1 MNCKQFNN
9 IPLEEVL
16 LSLGHLPT
24 KQNEKEAWY
33 LNPFANESQAS
44 FKVDKRIN
52 LWFLHSEGIGGNNTD
67 FFQKYFS
74 YSVKEVLNWAS
85 TQNFSSFQKQIFLH
99 RQESLTHNYQ
109 ITEIKELQNTHL
121 KNYLRER
128 GLSSDIYPCVK
139 EIHFTMDDK
148 KLYAI
153 GFENISG
160 GFELRNSFYKGAVL
174 KKDLSVLQLGI
185 ENKLSG
191 NKSSHTNNI
200 QPYINTDT
208 KDNVTDRKAVVFE
221 GFMDALSFIELQKN
235 FTGDLLVLNST
246 SLLKEAIEHLKSYSE
261 IFLFLDNDK
270 AGKNCKAELLES
282 FPQAKDHS
290 GLYSPHKDLN
300 DFLIYKM
307 AMKANMVAVK
317 TEINPEIS
325 RREPG
330 SQVKSPEFT
339 QQQSKKIQKLQEQV
353 PDEKILKENAKQEN
367 RNHPEQENTQ
377 SHRRRR

>member
-24 KQNEKEAWY
+24 KQNEKETWY

-52 LWFLHSEGIGGNNTD
+52 LWFLHSEGLGGNNTD
-67 FFQKYFS
+67 FIQKYFS

-85 TQNFSSFQKQIFLH
+85 AQNFSSFQKQIQTLFDKTK
-99 RQESLTHNYQ
+99 SIKPDYQ
-109 ITEIKELQNTHL
+109 IDEIKELQNTHL
-121 KNYLRER
+121 KNYLHER
-128 GLSSDIYPCVK
+128 SLSSDIYPYVK
-139 EIHFTMDDK
+139 EIHFIMDDK

-160 GFELRNSFYKGAVL
+160 GFELRNSFYKGAIL
-174 KKDLSVLQLGI
+174 SKDISILYPEAKKRYSCNINSNLQ
-185 ENKLSG
+185 
-191 NKSSHTNNI
+191 NI
-200 QPYINTDT
+200 QSRINA
-208 KDNVTDRKAVVFE
+208 NVANKKVAVFE
-221 GFMDALSFIELQKN
+221 GFMDALSFMELQKI

-246 SLLKEAIEHLKSYSE
+246 SLLKKAIEQLKSYSE
-261 IFLFLDNDK
+261 IYLFLDNDK
-270 AGKNCKAELLES
+270 AGKKCKAELQES

-290 GLYSPHKDLN
+290 SLYSQHKDLN

-307 AMKANMVAVK
+307 AMKANMAAGK
-317 TEINPEIS
+317 TEINTEIS
-325 RREPG
+325 RREPR
-330 SQVKSPEFT
+330 SQVESSEFI
-339 QQQSKKIQKLQEQV
+339 QRQSKNIQKLQELV
-353 PDEKILKENAKQEN
+353 PDEKKLKENAKQEN

-377 SHRRRR
+377 SYRRRR

>member
-1 MNCKQFNN
+1 MNCKQFNS

-16 LSLGHLPT
+16 FSLGHLLT

-33 LNPFANESQAS
+33 LNPFTEESHAS
-44 FKVDKRIN
+44 FKLDKRFN

-67 FFQKYFS
+67 FIQKYFS

-85 TQNFSSFQKQIFLH
+85 AQNFSSFQKQILFH
-99 RQESLTHNYQ
+99 RQKNLTHNYQ
-109 ITEIKELQNTHL
+109 VTKIKELQNTNL
-121 KNYLRER
+121 KKYLQER
-128 GLSSDIYPCVK
+128 GFSPDIYPYVK
-139 EIHFTMDDK
+139 EVHFTMDNK

-160 GFELRNSFYKGAVL
+160 GFELRNSFYKGVVL
-174 KKDLSVLQLGI
+174 NKDISILYPEGKNNYFHNIDSNTFNIQSRI
-185 ENKLSG
+185 NADAENK
-191 NKSSHTNNI
+191 KT
-200 QPYINTDT
+200 
-208 KDNVTDRKAVVFE
+208 AVFE
-221 GFMDALSFIELQKN
+221 GFMDALSFMELQKA

-261 IFLFLDNDK
+261 IYLFLDNDK
-270 AGKNCKAELLES
+270 AGKKCKAELLES

-307 AMKANMVAVK
+307 RMKANMATDK
-317 TEINPEIS
+317 TELNPEIS
-325 RREPG
+325 RRKSG
-330 SQVKSPEFT
+330 SQAELYELT
-339 QQQSKKIQKLQEQV
+339 RQQSKNIQKPQEQV

-367 RNHPEQENTQ
+367 RNHHEQENTQ
-377 SHRRRR
+377 NYRRRR